1 LCDNQHI
8 IAVLFSGKTLERIAF
23 ITQQPD
29 AGNGALK
36 HVDVELFL
44 YVFALRDTYRTPLKT
59 QIGTHQDI
67 KPV

>member
-29 AGNGALK
+29 AGWNTLM
-36 HVDVELFL
+36 
-44 YVFALRDTYRTPLKT
+44 
-59 QIGTHQDI
+59 
-67 KPV
+67 